1 MASPSALPSAL
12 RWPLDAAASPLS
24 FTGSSLCSCRRESGR
39 LQLLRPRSSSSSSD
53 AATSSSSASPSSPGP
68 RTARTG
74 AFSREGLHP
83 FFKEHSKSSTNST
96 DDHGGLIKG
105 GKVARAPAAVAF
117 SSGSADERSDV
128 GFVAQMPGRHG
139 SLKPVQRHP
148 LWRRIFFASKKVRSI
163 ILLDVLTIIYASDI
177 PLLKEVEAIVDPAL
191 FNMVRFV
198 IAALPFLPFV
208 LWARGDRKTLS
219 SGIELGCW
227 VSLGYLTQALGLLT
241 SDAGRA
247 SFLSAFMVI
256 TVPLIDGLFGSTIP
270 VLTWCGAI
278 ISLIGV
284 CMLECS
290 GSSPN
295 VGDFLNMLSAVF
307 FGIHILRTEHISR
320 VTKKESYLSLLG
332 YQVSVIALFSVAWY
346 VFREMSYNGQEETL
360 ISWPSWDWIISFPW
374 IPALYTGILTTGL
387 CLWAEMS
394 AMRDVTATETAI
406 IYGLEPLWGA
416 AFAWI
421 LLGER
426 WDTVGWIG
434 AALILSGSLTVQ
446 IFGSSPEKSKT
457 DGGKRMTDK
466 LNLSDGSKD
475 LSLSPVVIDSRKR
488 VRDLPDKKEK

>member
-1 MASPSALPSAL
+1 MPPPRRYPSPALLSVL
-12 RWPLDAAASPLS
+12 AAARAA
-24 FTGSSLCSCRRESGR
+24 GSSCSVPGVRPLPPMRPPPPPLRLPPLQAPGQRGR
-39 LQLLRPRSSSSSSD
+39 
-53 AATSSSSASPSSPGP
+53 GP
-68 RTARTG
+68 
-74 AFSREGLHP
+74 LV
-83 FFKEHSKSSTNST
+83 N
-96 DDHGGLIKG
+96 
-105 GKVARAPAAVAF
+105 RAPAAVAL
-117 SSGSADERSDV
+117 SSGSADERSDA

-208 LWARGDRKTLS
+208 LWARGDRKTRS

-227 VSLGYLTQALGLLT
+227 
-241 SDAGRA
+241 
-247 SFLSAFMVI
+247 VI

-278 ISLIGV
+278 ISLIGFV
-284 CMLECS
+284 CW
-290 GSSPN
+290 N
-295 VGDFLNMLSAVF
+295 AVGDFLNMLSAVF
-307 FGIHILRTEHISR
+307 FGIHMLRTEHIS
-320 VTKKESYLSLLG
+320 ESPRKRAIFLFSDTRSED
-332 YQVSVIALFSVAWY
+332 VSVIALFSVAWY

-488 VRDLPDKKEK
+488 VRDLPDK